1 MRAASI
7 ATVLAVLASGAM
19 WFASRGIHHVWPL
32 AWLAPLPLLVVL
44 PDASLGRAM
53 LAAFAASA
61 IGALDLVLTYRDAPP
76 VQITFAVLLT
86 AVPFTLAA
94 SAWWAIAR
102 RARPMVAIV
111 TYPALVVSAE
121 YLVSLFSP
129 HGTFGSV
136 AYSQTDVPAV
146 IQVASLT
153 GLWGISFIVSLVPA
167 ALATTWRR
175 RREPGVVH
183 PGLALAALPLGLTL
197 LFGTAHLVAPSPS
210 QQIRVGLA
218 VSDTSVRY
226 VGAADAAVALPVIH
240 AYAARV
246 ATLAD
251 RGAQVIVLPEKFVG
265 VTPAYADAARAILG
279 TVALERHV
287 TIVAGFNIVGAPE
300 RRNRAVVFG
309 PTGRVALEYDK
320 MHLIPGLEEGYRRGT
335 RIGLIPGADVS
346 VGVAICKDLDF
357 TPLGRAYG
365 RAGVGLLLVPAWD
378 FVNDGWLHS
387 RMAMLRGVENGY
399 AVARTA
405 TNGFLTV
412 SDARGRIVAERASS
426 NAPEVLVTALV
437 PVEPGGTF
445 YSRTGDWCAW
455 LCVGLVVACIGVAW
469 KGASPPVR
477 QEGL

>member
-19 WFASRGIHHVWPL
+19 WFASRGIHHIWPL
-32 AWLAPLPLLVVL
+32 AWLAPLPLLAVL
-44 PDASLGRAM
+44 PVVPLGRAA

-61 IGALDLVLTYRDAPP
+61 IGALDLVLTYRRAPP
-76 VQITFAVLLT
+76 AQLTFAVLLT

-94 SAWWAIAR
+94 AAWWAIAR
-102 RARPMVAIV
+102 RARPVVAIV
-111 TYPALVVSAE
+111 AYPALIVSAE
-121 YLVSLFSP
+121 YLVSLLSP

-167 ALATTWRR
+167 ALATTWRGR
-175 RREPGVVH
+175 QEPGTVH
-183 PGLALAALPLGLTL
+183 AGLALAALPLGLTL
-197 LFGTAHLVAPSPS
+197 VFGAAHLGAPSPS
-210 QQIRVGLA
+210 QHIRVGLA
-218 VSDTSVRY
+218 VSDTSARY

-240 AYAARV
+240 AYAVRV
-246 ATLAD
+246 AALAE

-265 VTPAYADAARAILG
+265 VTPAYADAARAIFA

-287 TIVAGFNIVGAPE
+287 TIVAGFNMVGAPE
-300 RRNRAVVFG
+300 RRNLAVVFG

-320 MHLIPGLEEGYRRGT
+320 MHLIPSLEEGYRSGT
-335 RIGLIPGADVS
+335 RIGLIPGGEVS
-346 VGVAICKDLDF
+346 IGVAICKDLDF
-357 TPLGRAYG
+357 APLGRAYG

-387 RMAMLRGVENGY
+387 RMAVLRGVESGY

-405 TNGFLTV
+405 TNGLLTA

-426 NAPEVLVTALV
+426 HAPEVLLTALV

-445 YSRTGDWCAW
+445 YSRTGDWFAW
-455 LCVGLVVACIGVAW
+455 LCLGLMIACIGVAW
-469 KGASPPVR
+469 KGRRHQFVR
-477 QEGL
+477 EGL